1 MAFKATRKPSL
12 AKKTTKTS
20 EKTSKTEEQPK
31 PPSVATET
39 FVEMPATVHEPDAS
53 SPGLSLEDLVGAP
66 QGATAVSTP
75 TSSGS
80 TDHPAFVRAPSMG
93 SNRSGYQGAQQG
105 GRRDFRSSGTRNRFD
120 RGGNRGGYS
129 RDRGSDR
136 FGRDFN
142 RGSGGFS
149 GGYRRDEG
157 FAAQGGPASGWDRAP
172 RRDFGENAG
181 APSFTQDV
189 DVPTETV
196 RGVLDTMPDG
206 HGFLRPKYTP
216 SERDVYISQSQ
227 IRRFL
232 LRNGDM
238 VEGQARQPKDNERYW
253 GLLKVEKV
261 NDLPAEQMEKR
272 PRFEDLVPVYPNKLL
287 RLETGVA
294 PLSTRI
300 LDLLCPIGFGQ
311 RGLVVSP
318 PKAGKTTILKELAA
332 GISAN
337 YPEVHLMA
345 VLIGERPEE
354 VTDISRSVQG
364 EVYASNFDESPEHQT
379 RVAEV
384 ALDRAKRLIEMGHD
398 VVILLDSITRLARA
412 YNLVVNPSGR
422 TLTGGFDPAALYPA
436 KKFLGAARC
445 NEPFVTP
452 EEEAKTAEGEKPVLK
467 RITDG
472 GSLTIIGTA
481 LIETGSRMDDLIYE
495 EFKGTG
501 NMELHLSRSLQERRI
516 FPAIDVGK
524 SGTRHDELLLG
535 EDIMKKVTT
544 LRHMLSMLS
553 DEERTQMLIDRLG
566 KTKDNAEF
574 LLSLAQG

>member
-1 MAFKATRKPSL
+1 MAFKATRKPTT
-12 AKKTTKTS
+12 KKTKATDD
-20 EKTSKTEEQPK
+20 EKTIKTPVV
-31 PPSVATET
+31 SVAEPEET
-39 FVEMPATVHEPDAS
+39 PVPQVQTN
-53 SPGLSLEDLVGAP
+53 LSIDDFVGAP
-66 QGATAVSTP
+66 RVSDDISVPAEPKNDPVAMQPKTPYAGADRGNYPSSQG
-75 TSSGS
+75 
-80 TDHPAFVRAPSMG
+80 DR
-93 SNRSGYQGAQQG
+93 
-105 GRRDFRSSGTRNRFD
+105 GRRDFGQNH
-120 RGGNRGGYS
+120 GGNRGRGRFEPRHRGGYGY
-129 RDRGSDR
+129 DRG
-136 FGRDFN
+136 GYGGNRDFHRGGNQGFN
-142 RGSGGFS
+142 RDN
-149 GGYRRDEG
+149 GYRRDDG
-157 FAAQGGPASGWDRAP
+157 Y
-172 RRDFGENAG
+172 RRDFGDTQSANTG
-181 APSFTQDV
+181 ATFTPDV

-232 LRNGDM
+232 LRNGDL
-238 VEGQARQPKDNERYW
+238 VEGQARPPKDNERYW

-261 NDLPAEQMEKR
+261 NELLAEQMEKR

-287 RLETGVA
+287 KLETLDR

-300 LDLLCPIGFGQ
+300 IDLLAPIGFGQ

-354 VTDISRSVQG
+354 VTDISRSVKG

-445 NEPFVTP
+445 NEPFLTP
-452 EEEAKTAEGEKPVLK
+452 EEQAGAATGEKPVVK
-467 RITDG
+467 RVTDG

-481 LIETGSRMDDLIYE
+481 LVETGSRMDDLIYE

-535 EDIMKKVTT
+535 EENMKRVTT
-544 LRHMLSMLS
+544 LRHMLSLLS

-566 KTKDNAEF
+566 KTKNNAEF
-574 LLSLAQG
+574 IESLSQG

>member
-1 MAFKATRKPSL
+1 MAFKATRKPTT
-12 AKKTTKTS
+12 KKTKATDD
-20 EKTSKTEEQPK
+20 EKTIKAPVV
-31 PPSVATET
+31 SVAEPEET
-39 FVEMPATVHEPDAS
+39 PVPQVQTN
-53 SPGLSLEDLVGAP
+53 LSIDDFVGAP
-66 QGATAVSTP
+66 RVSDDIPVPAEPKNDPVPLQPKTPYAGADRGNYPSSQG
-75 TSSGS
+75 
-80 TDHPAFVRAPSMG
+80 DR
-93 SNRSGYQGAQQG
+93 
-105 GRRDFRSSGTRNRFD
+105 GRRDFGQNH
-120 RGGNRGGYS
+120 GGNRGRGRFEPRHRGGYGY
-129 RDRGSDR
+129 DRG
-136 FGRDFN
+136 GYGGNRDFHRGGNQGFN
-142 RGSGGFS
+142 RDN
-149 GGYRRDEG
+149 GYRRDDG
-157 FAAQGGPASGWDRAP
+157 Y
-172 RRDFGENAG
+172 RRDFGDTQSANAG
-181 APSFTQDV
+181 ATFTPDV

-232 LRNGDM
+232 LRNGDL
-238 VEGQARQPKDNERYW
+238 VEGQARPPKDNERYW

-261 NDLPAEQMEKR
+261 NELLAEQMEKR

-287 RLETGVA
+287 KLETLDR

-300 LDLLCPIGFGQ
+300 IDLLAPIGFGQ

-354 VTDISRSVQG
+354 VTDISRSVKG

-445 NEPFVTP
+445 NEPFLTP
-452 EEEAKTAEGEKPVLK
+452 EEQAGAATGEKPVVK
-467 RITDG
+467 RVTDG

-481 LIETGSRMDDLIYE
+481 LVETGSRMDDLIYE

-535 EDIMKKVTT
+535 EENMKRVTT
-544 LRHMLSMLS
+544 LRHMLSLLS

-566 KTKDNAEF
+566 KTKNNAEF
-574 LLSLAQG
+574 IESLSQG